1 MQPPSAKFREEIKT
15 EILPCMQPTFHN
27 ATMSGAR
34 LTLFASLFAS
44 RACAFTLCA
53 SQFCETGARAALCSA
68 AALMA
73 GRQPLYK
80 LLANEAAS

>member
-1 MQPPSAKFREEIKT
+1 
-15 EILPCMQPTFHN
+15 
-27 ATMSGAR
+27 MSGAR
-34 LTLFASLFAS
+34 STLFASLFAL
-44 RACAFTLCA
+44 RACAFSLYVHRCFVKWA
-53 SQFCETGARAALCSA
+53 HVPHFAVPR